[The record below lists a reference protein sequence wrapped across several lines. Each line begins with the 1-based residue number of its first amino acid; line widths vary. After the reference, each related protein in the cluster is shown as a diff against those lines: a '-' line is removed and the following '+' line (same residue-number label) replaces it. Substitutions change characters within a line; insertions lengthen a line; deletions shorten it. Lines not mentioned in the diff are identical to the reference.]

1 MSDEIP
7 LTGAVDGDSDL
18 DRRIADEAAVK
29 GLGPAVRDNLDAL
42 VARFRNP
49 HGNRRADGRRMAA
62 WARKDP
68 KTGPALASLSGNDAE
83 RFHRAEAGDVI
94 DAPDSAHS
102 LVGTAATL
110 VEASPDFAPELVE
123 ADGRRIKIYRQRKF
137 RNWGETVENRP
148 ELTCVPRTKVGV
160 CKIVKWAASHGKTV
174 RAAGY
179 RHTWGDF
186 FSAND
191 QVLISLLPLKTV
203 EELPHEESKVDPHNE
218 LQGIEMVGEIG
229 VGAGRKGL
237 CRIGAATTNE
247 MFREWVLAGGKSKWK
262 PWTLPLNVIMV
273 EITFGGSN
281 GPICHGAGRHT
292 QTLSDLVHEV
302 EFVNAKGELQT
313 VSDPELLKTAA
324 GCFGLLG
331 VVVSL
336 TLKLDPLSYARM
348 HPRTPR
354 LMLTIPPP
362 EDFVVPSEIRM
373 HGVTDAEKRKAWE
386 RFVDQCEN
394 AYYSEWFWFV
404 FQDDC
409 WVNCWQN
416 DGARSEAKDY
426 PGETKTR
433 LQEIMEYLAHLANTT
448 VFRLLPGRAQA
459 ELMASSAMS
468 ALPKGEE
475 IVTPL
480 INGLHFQRGIQNM
493 RVYDMEFE
501 IPIPGRADDPNKPD
515 WTVCQKA
522 WWDVIR
528 SVYNRPDTPMRLTL
542 EMRITGD
549 SNIHMAPQ
557 HGNQHG
563 TCSIEILTPAN
574 VPRSEW
580 LHFLQEIC
588 DRWDSYTDAQGRP
601 LNARPHWAKEWQGL
615 TMRGRPII
623 EHLKQDAY
631 RDQIPKFKTGL
642 AAIAAAGGYGL
653 DQIRDRFANPLLE
666 EIFEDVF
673 S

>member
-1 MSDEIP
+1 M
-7 LTGAVDGDSDL
+7 
-18 DRRIADEAAVK
+18 
-29 GLGPAVRDNLDAL
+29 
-42 VARFRNP
+42 
-49 HGNRRADGRRMAA
+49 
-62 WARKDP
+62 
-68 KTGPALASLSGNDAE
+68 
-83 RFHRAEAGDVI
+83 
-94 DAPDSAHS
+94 
-102 LVGTAATL
+102 
-110 VEASPDFAPELVE
+110 
-123 ADGRRIKIYRQRKF
+123 
-137 RNWGETVENRP
+137 
-148 ELTCVPRTKVGV
+148 
-160 CKIVKWAASHGKTV
+160 KWAASHAKTV
-174 RAAGY
+174 RTAGY

-186 FSAND
+186 FSADD
-191 QVLISLLPLKTV
+191 QVLISLLPLETV
-203 EELPHEESKVDPHNE
+203 EELPHEASKADPHNE
-218 LQGIEMVGEIG
+218 LQGIQMVGEIG
-229 VGAGRKGL
+229 AGADRKGL

-247 MFREWVLAGGKSKWK
+247 MFREWVVKGGKDQWK

-292 QTLSDLVHEV
+292 QTLSDLVHEI
-302 EFVNAKGELQT
+302 EFVNAKGELQS

-336 TLKLDPLSYARM
+336 TLKLDPLTYARM

-362 EDFVVPSEIRM
+362 DDFVVPGEIRM
-373 HGVTDAEKRKAWE
+373 HGVTAIEKKAAWD

-394 AYYSEWFWFV
+394 SYYSEWFWFV
-404 FQDDC
+404 FEDEC

-416 DGARSEAKDY
+416 DGTRGPAQDY
-426 PGETKTR
+426 PGKDKTK
-433 LQEIMEYLAHLANTT
+433 LQEVMEYLAHLANTT

-459 ELMASSAMS
+459 ELMASSAMN
-468 ALPKGEE
+468 ALPKGED

-480 INGLHFQRGIQNM
+480 INALHFQRGIQNM

-501 IPIPGRADDPNKPD
+501 IPIPGRADDPTKPD
-515 WTVCQKA
+515 WRVCQKA
-522 WWDVIR
+522 WWDVVR

-549 SNIHMAPQ
+549 SNVHMAPQ

-574 VPRSEW
+574 VPRHEW
-580 LHFLQEIC
+580 ISFLQEIC
-588 DRWDSYTDAQGRP
+588 DRWDSYTDAQGKP

-615 TMRGRPII
+615 TMRGKPII
-623 EHLKQDAY
+623 EHLKHEAY
-631 RDQIPKFKTGL
+631 KDQIPKFKAGL
-642 AAIAAAGGYGL
+642 AAIASAGGYGL
-653 DQIRDRFANPLLE
+653 AEIRSRFANPLLE
-666 EIFEDVF
+666 KIFEDVF